1 MAATLDA
8 SLRLDSSQF
17 TAGLGNAMKS
27 TNSAVS
33 KMSASFAMLKNIA
46 IGGAIGSAFVGI
58 AKDIGAAYIEAEK
71 LQNALKA
78 SSGNEV
84 LGMQQYE
91 ELKKLSS
98 EIGLNMGVAAK
109 ATLQL
114 QAAGMS
120 AADAFKTIRTLQNA
134 IASGGGG
141 SEELGRF
148 IYGLQQLYASPKPLA
163 EELGQ
168 LKEALPVTSKLL
180 REAFGSARAEDL
192 QKLNLSGKQVAETL
206 LKMAEGMPKMTR
218 GLGGQIDAIM
228 AKFDTLKEMGGEE
241 SSGITKGVASGLSSF
256 LDYIIKIKKELKANE
271 EASFLIAAGGDPNVE
286 DEDQRKL
293 LRALDRQKKAEAD
306 LLKAAEERA
315 KLQEKLD
322 KGNQENRELDAA
334 RWRWEAQADKE
345 KAERDQKAQDE
356 AKKAADQAIADAK
369 ELLSLHEDT
378 VRKIKSVQEAVYS
391 AQQSMAGTD
400 EEKLANAKKALE
412 AEGNLLM
419 GDDPGGFDALTQSA
433 FEDAVKNGRNVT
445 EGQVEQYNRI
455 IGLKQEI
462 LGLEESITQEAENG
476 AAELR
481 DQNREAVQ
489 RSIEKAGRTPE
500 QRRQQIRDENDMQRQ
515 KRRAFNDDVRDE
527 ITRLKK
533 KAEKANE
540 GKPIMERERTDREAF
555 RDAARGNITRKWQ
568 SALPEAA
575 QTLTD
580 IKAILNKLATA

>member
-1 MAATLDA
+1 MA
-8 SLRLDSSQF
+8 
-17 TAGLGNAMKS
+17 
-27 TNSAVS
+27 
-33 KMSASFAMLKNIA
+33 
-46 IGGAIGSAFVGI
+46 
-58 AKDIGAAYIEAEK
+58 
-71 LQNALKA
+71 
-78 SSGNEV
+78 
-84 LGMQQYE
+84 
-91 ELKKLSS
+91 
-98 EIGLNMGVAAK
+98 
-109 ATLQL
+109 
-114 QAAGMS
+114 
-120 AADAFKTIRTLQNA
+120 
-134 IASGGGG
+134 
-141 SEELGRF
+141 
-148 IYGLQQLYASPKPLA
+148 
-163 EELGQ
+163 
-168 LKEALPVTSKLL
+168 EALPKV
-180 REAFGSARAEDL
+180 E
-192 QKLNLSGKQVAETL
+192 
-206 LKMAEGMPKMTR
+206 R
-218 GLGGQIDAIM
+218 GLGGTLDELSARFKNLSTNAGEVLSTPIKWLSESSNVLLAQIDFVVKSLKIVRDYQSKKNEGFDFAADEKKQADAIKSLE
-228 AKFDTLKEMGGEE
+228 AK
-241 SSGITKGVASGLSSF
+241 
-256 LDYIIKIKKELKANE
+256 KKSDDDA
-271 EASFLIAAGGDPNVE
+271 
-286 DEDQRKL
+286 
-293 LRALDRQKKAEAD
+293 KKALVD
-306 LLKAAEERA
+306 KKA
-315 KLQEKLD
+315 LQEKLD
-322 KGNQENRELDAA
+322 KGNKDNQELDRA
-334 RWRWEAQADKE
+334 RWAWEEQAKRE
-345 KAERDQKAQDE
+345 QKERDDKAQED
-356 AKKAADQAIADAK
+356 AKKAAAQAISDAK

-400 EEKLANAKKALE
+400 EEKLANAKKALD

-462 LGLEESITQEAENG
+462 LGLEESITQEAKSG

-489 RSIEKAGRTPE
+489 RSIEKAGRTPD

-580 IKAILNKLATA
+580 IKGILNKLATA

>member
-17 TAGLGNAMKS
+17 TSGLDGAMKK
-27 TNSAVS
+27 TNASVS
-33 KMSASFAMLKNIA
+33 KMSAAFSALKNVA
-46 IGGAIGSAFVGI
+46 IGGAV
-58 AKDIGAAYIEAEK
+58 GAAFMEVAKSVTTAYLEAEK
-71 LQNALKA
+71 LQNALKSTA
-78 SSGNEV
+78 GNDL
-84 LGMQQYE
+84 LGMAQYE
-91 ELKKLSS
+91 QLKTLSA
-98 EIGLNMGVAAK
+98 EIGVNMTTAAK

-120 AADAFKTIRTLQNA
+120 AATAFKTIKTLQNA
-134 IASGGGG
+134 VVSTGGGDP
-141 SEELGRF
+141 ELGRLL
-148 IYGLQQLYASPKPLA
+148 YGLQQLYASPKPLA

-168 LKEALPVTSKLL
+168 LKEALPITSKLL
-180 REAFGSARAEDL
+180 TQAFGSARAEDL
-192 QKLNLSGKQVAETL
+192 QKLNLTGKQVAETL
-206 LKMAEGMPKMTR
+206 LKAAEGLPKVAR
-218 GLGGQIDAIM
+218 GLQGEIDGLS
-228 AKFDTLKEMGGEE
+228 AKWESLK
-241 SSGITKGVASGLSSF
+241 ASGVFSALT
-256 LDYIIKIKKELKANE
+256 LPAVGI
-271 EASFLIAAGGDPNVE
+271 ASGTL
-286 DEDQRKL
+286 
-293 LRALDRQKKAEAD
+293 D
-306 LLKAAEERA
+306 LLSRFGREIDDAFTLMVGQDPAEVRRRQADVIAGLEKEQKIAKDKADADA
-315 KLQEKLD
+315 KALADKKTLQEKLD
-322 KGNQENRELDAA
+322 KGNKENQELA
-334 RWRWEAQADKE
+334 RAQWEWEDQFKNEQLAKDK
-345 KAERDQKAQDE
+345 QAQDE
-356 AKKAADQAIADAK
+356 AKKAADQAISDAK

-419 GDDPGGFDALTQSA
+419 GDDPGGFDALTESA

-489 RSIEKAGRTPE
+489 RSIEKAGRTPAE
-500 QRRQQIRDENDMQRQ
+500 RKQEMRDNNDMQRQ
-515 KRRAFNDDVRDE
+515 NRRAFNDDVRDE

-580 IKAILNKLATA
+580 IKGILNKLATA

>member
-17 TAGLGNAMKS
+17 TTGLDGAMKN
-27 TNSAVS
+27 TNAAVS
-33 KMSASFAMLKNIA
+33 KMSATFSMLKNIA
-46 IGGAIGSAFVGI
+46 IGGAIGSAFVSV
-58 AKDIGAAYIEAEK
+58 AKDITSTYIEAEK

-78 SSGNEV
+78 TAGNDF

-91 ELKKLSS
+91 QLKKLSS

-120 AADAFKTIRTLQNA
+120 AANAFKTIRTLQNA
-134 IASGGGG
+134 IGSGGGG

-168 LKEALPVTSKLL
+168 LKEALPVTAKLL
-180 REAFGSARAEDL
+180 TQAFGSARAEDL

-206 LKMAEGMPKMTR
+206 LKMAEAMPKLER
-218 GLGGQIDAIM
+218 GLGGQIDAIK
-228 AKFDTLKEMGGEE
+228 AKFDTLKEMTGE
-241 SSGITKGVASGLSSF
+241 SSSGFTKMLAGGLSAS
-256 LDYIIKIKKELKANE
+256 LDYIIKKQNEIKANE
-271 EASFLIAAGGDPNVE
+271 EAVSLKFLGSSVSIE

-293 LRALDRQKKAEAD
+293 LRALDRQKAAEAD
-306 LLKAAEERA
+306 LLKAAEERK

-322 KGNQENRELDAA
+322 QGNKENAELDRA
-334 RWRWEAQADKE
+334 RWAWEEQFKNEQAAKE
-345 KAERDQKAQDE
+345 KQTQDD
-356 AKKAADQAIADAK
+356 AKKAADQAISDAK

-391 AQQSMAGTD
+391 AQQSMAGSD
-400 EEKLANAKKALE
+400 AEKLTNAQEALK
-412 AEGNLLM
+412 AEGDVLM
-419 GDDPGGFDALTQSA
+419 GDDPGGFDKLTVSA

-455 IGLKQEI
+455 IGLKEEI
-462 LGLEESITQEAENG
+462 LGLEQSITDEAERG
-476 AAELR
+476 ALELR

-489 RSIEKAGRTPE
+489 RSIEKAGRTPAE
-500 QRRQQIRDENDMQRQ
+500 RKQEMRDNNDMQRQ
-515 KRRAFNDDVRDE
+515 RRRAFNDDVRDE
-527 ITRLKK
+527 MTRLKK
-533 KAEKANE
+533 EAEEKNK
-540 GKPIMERERTDREAF
+540 GRNILEREKTDREAF
-555 RDAARGNITRKWQ
+555 REQARKNITPKWAD
-568 SALPEAA
+568 ALPKEA
-575 QTLTD
+575 TLVD
-580 IKAILNKLATA
+580 IRDILKNLAAA

>member
-1 MAATLDA
+1 M
-8 SLRLDSSQF
+8 SS
-17 TAGLGNAMKS
+17 
-27 TNSAVS
+27 
-33 KMSASFAMLKNIA
+33 SFAMLKNIA

-58 AKDIGAAYIEAEK
+58 AKDIGATYIEAEK

-78 SSGNEV
+78 TSGSDI

-98 EIGLNMGVAAK
+98 EIGLNMSVAAK

-163 EELGQ
+163 EDLGQ

-192 QKLNLSGKQVAETL
+192 QKLNLSGKQVAETI
-206 LKMAEGMPKMTR
+206 LKMAEAMPKMTR
-218 GLGGQIDAIM
+218 GLGGQIDAIK
-228 AKFDTLKEMGGEE
+228 AKFETLKEMAGEE
-241 SSGITKGVASGLSSF
+241 SSGPTKGIAGGLSSF
-256 LDYIIKIKKELKANE
+256 LDYIIKKQKEIKANQ
-271 EASFLIAAGGDPNVE
+271 EAFSLEAAGGDAGVE
-286 DEDQRKL
+286 EEDQRKL
-293 LRALDRQKKAEAD
+293 LRALETQKKAEAD
-306 LLKAAEERA
+306 RLKAIEERA

-322 KGNQENRELDAA
+322 QGNKENAELDRA
-334 RWRWEAQADKE
+334 RWQWEDQFKNEQLAKE
-345 KAERDQKAQDE
+345 KQAQDY
-356 AKKAADQAIADAK
+356 AKKAADQAISDAK

-462 LGLEESITQEAENG
+462 LGLEESITEEVKNG
-476 AAELR
+476 KAALR

-489 RSIEKAGRTPE
+489 RSIDKAGMTPA
-500 QRRQQIRDENDMQRQ
+500 QRKQEIRDQNDMKRQR
-515 KRRAFNDDVRDE
+515 KRAFDDDVRDE
-527 ITRLKK
+527 MTRLKK
-533 KAEKANE
+533 EAEKANLD
-540 GKPIMERERTDREAF
+540 KPIMERERTDREAF
-555 RDAARGNITRKWQ
+555 REAAKANITKKWQ
-568 SALPEAA
+568 NALPEAA
-575 QTLTD
+575 ATLVD
-580 IKAILNKLATA
+580 IKTILSKLATA

>member
-17 TAGLGNAMKS
+17 TAGLSGAMKT

-33 KMSASFAMLKNIA
+33 KMSSAFEALKNIA
-46 IGGAIGSAFVGI
+46 VGGAIGSTFMEA
-58 AKDIGAAYIEAEK
+58 AKSVTNTYLEAEK

-78 SSGNEV
+78 TAGSDI
-84 LGMQQYE
+84 LGMQQYQ

-98 EIGLNMGVAAK
+98 EIGLNMSVAAK

-134 IASGGGG
+134 IRSGGGG
-141 SEELGRF
+141 NEELGRF

-168 LKEALPVTSKLL
+168 LKEALPVTAKLL

-206 LKMAEGMPKMTR
+206 LKMAETMPKMAR
-218 GLGGQIDAIM
+218 GLGGELDALN
-228 AKFDTLKEMGGEE
+228 AKFNNLKETIGQ
-241 SSGITKGVASGLSSF
+241 SSSQILKPAATGTSFLLDVLNLYLQINKAGKEANELKSKGVDFGV
-256 LDYIIKIKKELKANE
+256 E
-271 EASFLIAAGGDPNVE
+271 E
-286 DEDQRKL
+286 EDQRKL
-293 LRALDRQKKAEAD
+293 LRALETQKKAETD
-306 LLKAAEERA
+306 RLKATEEKA

-322 KGNQENRELDAA
+322 QGNKENAELDRA
-334 RWRWEAQADKE
+334 RWAWEEQAKRE
-345 KAERDQKAQDE
+345 QKERDDKAQED
-356 AKKAADQAIADAK
+356 AKKAAAQAISDAK

-489 RSIEKAGRTPE
+489 RSIEKAGRTPAE
-500 QRRQQIRDENDMQRQ
+500 RKQEIRDNNDMQRQ
-515 KRRAFNDDVRDE
+515 RRRAFNDDVRDE
-527 ITRLKK
+527 MTRLKK
-533 KAEKANE
+533 EAEEKNK
-540 GKPIMERERTDREAF
+540 GRNILDRERTDREAF
-555 RDAARGNITRKWQ
+555 REQARKNITPKWAD
-568 SALPEAA
+568 ALPKEA
-575 QTLTD
+575 TLVD
-580 IKAILNKLATA
+580 IKTILSKLATA

>member
-17 TAGLGNAMKS
+17 TSGLDGAMKN
-27 TNSAVS
+27 TNAAVS
-33 KMSASFAMLKNIA
+33 KMSAAFSTLKNIA
-46 IGGAIGSAFVGI
+46 VGGAIGSTFMEA
-58 AKDIGAAYIEAEK
+58 AKSVTNTYIEAEK

-78 SSGNEV
+78 TAGNDF

-98 EIGLNMGVAAK
+98 QIGLNMGVAAK

-134 IASGGGG
+134 IGSGGGG

-168 LKEALPVTSKLL
+168 LKEALPVTAKLL
-180 REAFGSARAEDL
+180 TQAFGSARAEDL
-192 QKLNLSGKQVAETL
+192 QKLNLTGKQVAETL
-206 LKMAEGMPKMTR
+206 LKMAEAMPKMAR
-218 GLGGQIDAIM
+218 GLGGEIDALN
-228 AKFDTLKEMGGEE
+228 AKFNNLKETIGE
-241 SSGITKGVASGLSSF
+241 SSAQVLKPAATGTSF
-256 LDYIIKIKKELKANE
+256 LLDVLNLYLQINKAGKEANE
-271 EASFLIAAGGDPNVE
+271 LRAKGIDFGVE
-286 DEDQRKL
+286 EEDQKKL

-306 LLKAAEERA
+306 SLKAAEDRK

-322 KGNQENRELDAA
+322 QGNKENAELDRA
-334 RWRWEAQADKE
+334 RWAWEEQFKNEQDA
-345 KAERDQKAQDE
+345 KAKQAQDD
-356 AKKAADQAIADAK
+356 AKKAADQAISDAK

-378 VRKIKSVQEAVYS
+378 VRKIKSVQESVYS
-391 AQQSMAGTD
+391 AQQSMAGSDT
-400 EEKLANAKKALE
+400 EKLTNAQKALE
-412 AEGNLLM
+412 AEGEFLM
-419 GDDPGGFDALTQSA
+419 GDDPGGFDKLTMTA
-433 FEDAVKNGRNVT
+433 FEDAVKAGRNVT

-455 IGLKQEI
+455 IGLKEEI
-462 LGLEESITQEAENG
+462 LGLEQSITDEAERG
-476 AAELR
+476 ALELR

-489 RSIEKAGRTPE
+489 RSIEKAGRTPAE
-500 QRRQQIRDENDMQRQ
+500 RRQQIRDENDMQRQ
-515 KRRAFNDDVRDE
+515 TRRAFNDDVRDE

-533 KAEKANE
+533 EAEKANKD
-540 GKPIMERERTDREAF
+540 KPIMERERTDREAF
-555 RDAARGNITRKWQ
+555 RDAAKGNITRKWQ

-580 IKAILNKLATA
+580 IKGILNKLATA

>member
-17 TAGLGNAMKS
+17 TTGLDGAMKN
-27 TNSAVS
+27 TNAAVS
-33 KMSASFAMLKNIA
+33 KMSATFSMLKNIA
-46 IGGAIGSAFVGI
+46 IGGAIGSAFVSV
-58 AKDIGAAYIEAEK
+58 AKDITSTYIEAEK

-78 SSGNEV
+78 TAGNDF

-91 ELKKLSS
+91 QLKKLSS

-120 AADAFKTIRTLQNA
+120 AANAFKTIRTLQNA
-134 IASGGGG
+134 IGSGGGG

-168 LKEALPVTSKLL
+168 LKEALPVTAKLL
-180 REAFGSARAEDL
+180 TQAFGSARAEDL

-206 LKMAEGMPKMTR
+206 LKMAEAMPKLER
-218 GLGGQIDAIM
+218 GLGGQIDAIK
-228 AKFDTLKEMGGEE
+228 AKFDTLKEMTGE
-241 SSGITKGVASGLSSF
+241 SSSGFTKMLAGGLSAS
-256 LDYIIKIKKELKANE
+256 LDYIIKKQNEIKANE
-271 EASFLIAAGGDPNVE
+271 EALSLKFLGSSVAIE

-293 LRALDRQKKAEAD
+293 LRALDRQKAAEAD
-306 LLKAAEERA
+306 LLKAAEERK

-322 KGNQENRELDAA
+322 QGNKENADLDRA
-334 RWRWEAQADKE
+334 RWAWEEQFKNEQAAKE
-345 KAERDQKAQDE
+345 KQAQDD
-356 AKKAADQAIADAK
+356 AKKAADQAISDAK

-391 AQQSMAGTD
+391 AQQSMAGSD
-400 EEKLANAKKALE
+400 AEKLTNAQEALK
-412 AEGNLLM
+412 AEGDVLM
-419 GDDPGGFDALTQSA
+419 GDDPGGFDALTVSA

-455 IGLKQEI
+455 IGLKEEI
-462 LGLEESITQEAENG
+462 LGLEQSITDEAERG
-476 AAELR
+476 ALELR

-489 RSIEKAGRTPE
+489 RSIEKAGRTPAE
-500 QRRQQIRDENDMQRQ
+500 RKQEIRDNNDMQRQ
-515 KRRAFNDDVRDE
+515 RRRAFNDDVRDE
-527 ITRLKK
+527 MTRLKK
-533 KAEKANE
+533 EAEEKNK
-540 GKPIMERERTDREAF
+540 GRNILEREKTDREAF
-555 RDAARGNITRKWQ
+555 REQARKNITPKWAD
-568 SALPEAA
+568 ALPKEA
-575 QTLTD
+575 TLVD
-580 IKAILNKLATA
+580 IRDILKNLAAA

>member
-17 TAGLGNAMKS
+17 TSGLDGAMKK

-33 KMSASFAMLKNIA
+33 KMSAAFSTLKNIA
-46 IGGAIGSAFVGI
+46 VGGAIGSTFMEA
-58 AKDIGAAYIEAEK
+58 AKSVTNTYIEAEK

-78 SSGNEV
+78 TAGSDI

-98 EIGLNMGVAAK
+98 QIGLNMSVAAK

-192 QKLNLSGKQVAETL
+192 QKLNLTGKQVAETL
-206 LKMAEGMPKMTR
+206 LKMADAMPKLAR
-218 GLGGQIDAIM
+218 GLGGELDALN
-228 AKFDTLKEMGGEE
+228 AKFNNLKETIGE
-241 SSGITKGVASGLSSF
+241 SSSQILKPATKGTSF
-256 LDYIIKIKKELKANE
+256 LLDVLNLYLQINKAGKEANE
-271 EASFLIAAGGDPNVE
+271 LRANGVDFGVE
-286 DEDQRKL
+286 EEDQKKL

-306 LLKAAEERA
+306 SLKATEEKA

-322 KGNQENRELDAA
+322 QGNKENAELDRA
-334 RWRWEAQADKE
+334 RWQWEEQFKNEQLAKDK
-345 KAERDQKAQDE
+345 QAQDD
-356 AKKAADQAIADAK
+356 AKKAADQAISDAK

-462 LGLEESITQEAENG
+462 LGLEESITQEAKSG

-489 RSIEKAGRTPE
+489 RSIEKAGRTPAE
-500 QRRQQIRDENDMQRQ
+500 RKQEMRDNNDMQRQ
-515 KRRAFNDDVRDE
+515 RRRAFNDDVRDE
-527 ITRLKK
+527 MTRLKK
-533 KAEKANE
+533 EAEEKNK
-540 GKPIMERERTDREAF
+540 GRNILDRERTDREAF
-555 RDAARGNITRKWQ
+555 REQARKNITPKWAD
-568 SALPEAA
+568 ALPKEA
-575 QTLTD
+575 TLVD
-580 IKAILNKLATA
+580 IKTILSKLATA

>member
-17 TAGLGNAMKS
+17 TTGLDGAMKN
-27 TNSAVS
+27 TNAAVS
-33 KMSASFAMLKNIA
+33 KMSAAFSTLKNIA
-46 IGGAIGSAFVGI
+46 VGGAIGSTFMEA
-58 AKDIGAAYIEAEK
+58 AKSVTNTYIEAEK

-78 SSGNEV
+78 TAGNDF

-98 EIGLNMGVAAK
+98 QIGLNMGVAAK

-134 IASGGGG
+134 IGSGGGG

-168 LKEALPVTSKLL
+168 LKEALPVTAKLL
-180 REAFGSARAEDL
+180 TQAFGSARAEDL
-192 QKLNLSGKQVAETL
+192 QKLNLTGKQVAETL
-206 LKMAEGMPKMTR
+206 LKMAEAMPKMAR
-218 GLGGQIDAIM
+218 GLGGEIDALN
-228 AKFDTLKEMGGEE
+228 AKFNNLKETIGE
-241 SSGITKGVASGLSSF
+241 SSAQVLKPAATGTSF
-256 LDYIIKIKKELKANE
+256 LLDVLNLYLQINKAGKEANE
-271 EASFLIAAGGDPNVE
+271 LRAKGIDFGVE
-286 DEDQRKL
+286 EEDQKKL

-306 LLKAAEERA
+306 SLKAAEDRK

-322 KGNQENRELDAA
+322 QGNKENAELDRA
-334 RWRWEAQADKE
+334 RWAWEEQFKNEQAA
-345 KAERDQKAQDE
+345 KAKQAQDD
-356 AKKAADQAIADAK
+356 AKKAADQAISDAK

-391 AQQSMAGTD
+391 AQQSMAGSD
-400 EEKLANAKKALE
+400 AEKLTNAQEALK
-412 AEGNLLM
+412 AEGDVLM
-419 GDDPGGFDALTQSA
+419 GDDPGGFDKLTVSA

-455 IGLKQEI
+455 IGLKEEI
-462 LGLEESITQEAENG
+462 LGLEQSITDEAERG
-476 AAELR
+476 ALELR

-489 RSIEKAGRTPE
+489 RSIEKAGRTPAE
-500 QRRQQIRDENDMQRQ
+500 RKQEIRDNNDMQRQ
-515 KRRAFNDDVRDE
+515 RRRAFNDDVRDE
-527 ITRLKK
+527 MTRLKK
-533 KAEKANE
+533 EAEEKNK
-540 GKPIMERERTDREAF
+540 GRNILDRERTDRETF
-555 RDAARGNITRKWQ
+555 REQARKNITPKWAD
-568 SALPEAA
+568 ALPKEA
-575 QTLTD
+575 TLVD
-580 IKAILNKLATA
+580 IRDILKNLAAA

>member
-17 TAGLGNAMKS
+17 TSGLDGAMKN
-27 TNSAVS
+27 TNAAVS
-33 KMSASFAMLKNIA
+33 KMSAAFSTLKNIA
-46 IGGAIGSAFVGI
+46 VGGAIGSSFMEA
-58 AKDIGAAYIEAEK
+58 AKSVTTAYLEAEK

-78 SSGNEV
+78 TAGSDI

-91 ELKKLSS
+91 QLKTLSS
-98 EIGLNMGVAAK
+98 EIGLNIGVAAK

-120 AADAFKTIRTLQNA
+120 AANAFKTIRTLQNA

-141 SEELGRF
+141 SEELSRF

-168 LKEALPVTSKLL
+168 LKEALPVTAKLL
-180 REAFGSARAEDL
+180 TQAFGSARAEDL

-206 LKMAEGMPKMTR
+206 LKMAEAMPKMAR
-218 GLGGQIDAIM
+218 GLGGELDALN
-228 AKFDTLKEMGGEE
+228 AKFNNLKETIGE
-241 SSGITKGVASGLSSF
+241 LSAQVLKPAATGTSF
-256 LDYIIKIKKELKANE
+256 LLDVLNLYLQINKAGKEANE
-271 EASFLIAAGGDPNVE
+271 LRAKGIDFGVE
-286 DEDQRKL
+286 EEDQKKL

-306 LLKAAEERA
+306 SLKAAEDRK
-315 KLQEKLD
+315 KLQEALD

-334 RWRWEAQADKE
+334 RWQWEAQADKE
-345 KAERDQKAQDE
+345 KIERDEKAKAA
-356 AKKAADQAIADAK
+356 AKKAADQAISDAK

-391 AQQSMAGTD
+391 AKQSMAGSDAERLT
-400 EEKLANAKKALE
+400 NAQKALE
-412 AEGNLLM
+412 AEGDVLM
-419 GDDPGGFDALTQSA
+419 GDDPGGFDKLTVSA

-455 IGLKQEI
+455 IGLKEEI
-462 LGLEESITQEAENG
+462 LGLEKSITDEAKNG

-489 RSIEKAGRTPE
+489 RSIEKAGRTPAE
-500 QRRQQIRDENDMQRQ
+500 RKQEMRDNNDMQRQ
-515 KRRAFNDDVRDE
+515 RRRAFNDDVRDE
-527 ITRLKK
+527 MTRLKK
-533 KAEKANE
+533 EAEEKNK
-540 GKPIMERERTDREAF
+540 GRNILDRERTDREAF
-555 RDAARGNITRKWQ
+555 REQARKNITPKWAD
-568 SALPEAA
+568 ALPKETTLVDIRDILKNLAA
-575 QTLTD
+575 
-580 IKAILNKLATA
+580 A

>member
-17 TAGLGNAMKS
+17 TSGLDGAMKK

-33 KMSASFAMLKNIA
+33 KMSAAFSTLKNIA
-46 IGGAIGSAFVGI
+46 VGGAIGSTFMEA
-58 AKDIGAAYIEAEK
+58 AKSVTNTYIEAEK

-78 SSGNEV
+78 TAGSDI
-84 LGMQQYE
+84 LGMQQYQ

-98 EIGLNMGVAAK
+98 EIGLNMSVAAK

-134 IASGGGG
+134 IASVGGG

-163 EELGQ
+163 EELSQ
-168 LKEALPVTSKLL
+168 LKEALPVTAKLL

-206 LKMAEGMPKMTR
+206 LKMAETMPKMAR
-218 GLGGQIDAIM
+218 GLGGELDALN
-228 AKFDTLKEMGGEE
+228 AKFNNLKETIGQ
-241 SSGITKGVASGLSSF
+241 SSSQILKPAATGTSFLLDVLNLYLQINKAGKEANELKSKGVDFGV
-256 LDYIIKIKKELKANE
+256 E
-271 EASFLIAAGGDPNVE
+271 E
-286 DEDQRKL
+286 EDQRKL
-293 LRALDRQKKAEAD
+293 LRALETQKKAETD
-306 LLKAAEERA
+306 RLKATEEKA

-322 KGNQENRELDAA
+322 QGNKENAELDRA
-334 RWRWEAQADKE
+334 RWAWEEQAKRE
-345 KAERDQKAQDE
+345 QKERDDKAQED
-356 AKKAADQAIADAK
+356 AKKAAAQAISDAK

-400 EEKLANAKKALE
+400 EQKLANAKKALE

-489 RSIEKAGRTPE
+489 RSIEKAGRTPAE
-500 QRRQQIRDENDMQRQ
+500 RKQEMRDNNDMQRQ
-515 KRRAFNDDVRDE
+515 RRRAFNDDVRDE
-527 ITRLKK
+527 MTRLKK
-533 KAEKANE
+533 EAEEKNK
-540 GKPIMERERTDREAF
+540 GRNILDRERTDREAF
-555 RDAARGNITRKWQ
+555 REQARKNIIPKWAD
-568 SALPEAA
+568 ALPKEA
-575 QTLTD
+575 TLVD
-580 IKAILNKLATA
+580 IKTILSKLATA

>member
-1 MAATLDA
+1 MKDT
-8 SLRLDSSQF
+8 
-17 TAGLGNAMKS
+17 NA
-27 TNSAVS
+27 AVS
-33 KMSASFAMLKNIA
+33 KMSAAFSMLKNVA
-46 IGGAIGSAFVGI
+46 IGGAVGSAFMDV
-58 AKDIGAAYIEAEK
+58 ARSVTAAYIEAEK

-78 SSGNEV
+78 TAGNDLV
-84 LGMQQYE
+84 GMAQYE
-91 ELKKLSS
+91 RLKQLSA
-98 EIGLNMGVAAK
+98 EIGVSIQSAAK
-109 ATLQL
+109 GSLQL
-114 QAAGMS
+114 QAVGMS
-120 AADAFKTIRTLQNA
+120 AMQSLKTIKTLQNS
-134 IASGGGG
+134 ILSSGGGA
-141 SEELGRF
+141 EDLDRLL
-148 IYGLQQLYASPKPLA
+148 YGLKQLYGSVKPLQ
-163 EELGQ
+163 EEINQ
-168 LKEALPVTSKLL
+168 IN
-180 REAFGSARAEDL
+180 EAFAQAPALFNKAFGTARAEEM
-192 QKLNLSGKQVAETL
+192 QKLGLTGKQVAEGL
-206 LKMAEGMPKMTR
+206 IKMAEAMPKVAR
-218 GLGGQIDAIM
+218 GLQGELDGLA
-228 AKFDTLKEMGGEE
+228 AKWQSLK
-241 SSGITKGVASGLSSF
+241 ASGVFSAITLPAVGIASGT
-256 LDYIIKIKKELKANE
+256 LDVFSRIGAEISDALNLMSGVDPAELRRRQADVIAGLEKEQKIAKDKADADTKALADKKT
-271 EASFLIAAGGDPNVE
+271 
-286 DEDQRKL
+286 
-293 LRALDRQKKAEAD
+293 
-306 LLKAAEERA
+306 
-315 KLQEKLD
+315 LQEKLD
-322 KGNQENRELDAA
+322 KGNQENRELDAI
-334 RWRWEAQADKE
+334 RWQNEERFN
-345 KAERDQKAQDE
+345 AEDAAKKKQIQDD
-356 AKKAADQAIADAK
+356 AKKAADQAISDAK

-391 AQQSMAGTD
+391 AQQGLAGTD

-489 RSIEKAGRTPE
+489 RSIEKAGRTPD

-580 IKAILNKLATA
+580 IKGILNKLATA